1 MAKKLRKHA
10 IFFEDLSEKAQAR
23 LIEDEMRVSL
33 HRQFAVRYV
42 YVEKDLYGYDPD
54 PKKQTLEQ
62 YIHAKLVDDDDLSR
76 KSAPWLLV
84 WNCLDKDFT
93 TIMKEE
99 QEDTSYKEQLE
110 LSGIAVDYTEGETKI
125 VLNFKTAE
133 DRFGM
138 NLKVD
143 VPENM
148 TEEEKKSGH
157 GGMDGIMLRQF
168 IDRCR
173 SGEPFAL
180 DVYDAAS
187 WMAITVLSEQ
197 SISLGGAPVSI
208 PDFTNGQW
216 MHRERLDVM

>member
-76 KSAPWLLV
+76 KSAPWMLV
-84 WNCLDKDFT
+84 WNCFDKDFT
-93 TIMKEE
+93 TIMKEDP
-99 QEDTSYKEQLE
+99 EDTSYKEQLT
-110 LSGIAVDYTEGETKI
+110 LLGIAVDYTEGETKI
-125 VLNFKTAE
+125 VLNFKTSK

-138 NLKVD
+138 NLKVEAILRCEPQKLD
-143 VPENM
+143 ELC
-148 TEEEKKSGH
+148 KKVMGKA
-157 GGMDGIMLRQF
+157 IFQAAF
-168 IDRCR
+168 FDRKYINGCATDDAMKR
-173 SGEPFAL
+173 LGEMMP
-180 DVYDAAS
+180 DIIE
-187 WMAITVLSEQ
+187 AISKKEPY
-197 SISLGGAPVSI
+197 SITL
-208 PDFTNGQW
+208 
-216 MHRERLDVM
+216 

>member
-33 HRQFAVRYV
+33 HRQFAVRAV

-54 PKKQTLEQ
+54 PKKHTLEQ

-110 LSGIAVDYTEGETKI
+110 LKGITADYTEGETKI
-125 VLNFKTAE
+125 VLNFKTAK

-138 NLKVD
+138 NLKVE

-148 TEEEKKSGH
+148 TEEEKYELCKKVMGKA
-157 GGMDGIMLRQF
+157 IFQAAF
-168 IDRCR
+168 FDRKYINGCATDEAMKQIGAMMPDIIEAI
-173 SGEPFAL
+173 SKKEP
-180 DVYDAAS
+180 YS
-187 WMAITVLSEQ
+187 ITL
-197 SISLGGAPVSI
+197 
-208 PDFTNGQW
+208 
-216 MHRERLDVM
+216 